1 MRSPGLVKQSKAI
14 FKEEWLKFWNTHSI
28 KIPDKSLL
36 LTIYI
41 GRQTSNWSFNSARL
55 NHCSM
60 VKYENILNSKVSI
73 MLYLQI
79 NLVADFAL
87 MHEAHHDNEDE
98 PCIINAS
105 TPLIGPLLS
114 FSTYL

>member
-1 MRSPGLVKQSKAI
+1 
-14 FKEEWLKFWNTHSI
+14 
-28 KIPDKSLL
+28 
-36 LTIYI
+36 
-41 GRQTSNWSFNSARL
+41 
-55 NHCSM
+55 
-60 VKYENILNSKVSI
+60 

-114 FSTYL
+114 FSTYLQCTGAMCNVILKHQMAAKLLRISQQIFLKLYILITLSVKGINF

>member
-1 MRSPGLVKQSKAI
+1 
-14 FKEEWLKFWNTHSI
+14 
-28 KIPDKSLL
+28 
-36 LTIYI
+36 
-41 GRQTSNWSFNSARL
+41 
-55 NHCSM
+55 
-60 VKYENILNSKVSI
+60 